1 MVERDGLG
9 FMLLDF
15 DWAGKIG
22 EAKYPMNVYVGPD
35 LWRPNEVC
43 DGELIR
49 AEHDLQMLNALF
61 GYIH

>member
-1 MVERDGLG
+1 VEQDGSG

-22 EAKYPMNVYVGPD
+22 EAKYPMNVYAGPD
-35 LWRPNEVC
+35 LWRPDGVH
-43 DGELIR
+43 DGELIK

-61 GYIH
+61 GRVL